1 MLIYFITN
9 NKKKKEAEAV
19 LDLIKDLSH
28 KVIIR
33 VIGGK
38 NKSDLPE
45 KFDMLIAEIRDFS
58 TEINYQVVLSLIQK
72 KPVLCIYPEGSNVP
86 KNLPPA
92 KGTIA
97 KNLTLKSYNRHS
109 LHEVIKEFIESVDQ
123 GGKAERFNFF
133 LTPDLK
139 EYVNWVPFGRGT
151 TRSGFIRQL
160 IRDQMKNDENYR
172 TFTKKKK

>member
-9 NKKKKEAEAV
+9 NNKKNEVKMV
-19 LDLIKDLSH
+19 SDSIKDLGC
-28 KVIIR
+28 KVISR
-33 VIGGK
+33 VIGSK

-58 TEINYQVVLSLIQK
+58 VEINYQIVLSLTEK
-72 KPVLCIYPEGSNVP
+72 KPVLCIYPEGSNVS
-86 KNLPPA
+86 KNLPSA
-92 KGTIA
+92 RGNIA
-97 KNLTLKSYNRHS
+97 KNLTLRSYSKHS
-109 LHEVIKEFIESVDQ
+109 LSEVIKEFVESIGQ
-123 GGKAERFNFF
+123 GGQAERFNFF

-139 EYVNWVPFGRGT
+139 EYVNWVPFGRGI

-172 TFTKKKK
+172 SFARKKK